1 METSDSE
8 YFESADEDFQSDDED
23 TKTVS
28 SVTKTQENTVND
40 SISKLDHVKLEDT
53 QENNNK
59 KNEKGKTD
67 LQNEI
72 EDNINSNEIRDD
84 SGIPKTQA
92 TKKLGSKLCN
102 VDNVK
107 ASNEGKPKI
116 VKHSKGIEVTK
127 KLGTKLSCENDKTP
141 QDNLECAKKEK
152 KVSEDVS
159 RTVEQKQIKNETLK
173 IEDHHRKE
181 DPFEEN
187 LWDESEIDW
196 GKEKDE
202 ENMWDNDDD
211 WEPVNEPT
219 SQKVEPQRE
228 INESPQ
234 VKVSSGTSSWGSW
247 GSWDVSSIIST
258 ATHGVSTL
266 TQGISTVLETGIGVP
281 DPEELAKINQAEK
294 EKSKETIREEDIDNN
309 SGFGL
314 GNLVM
319 GVSQLTKLVET
330 TGTKVISGGLD
341 TLETIGKKTMEV
353 LQEGDPG
360 LKKKRAFLKI
370 DQDKPVLS
378 QLLREAKEK
387 AEQENKIL
395 EEKHFAKKAKNYET
409 LFDDHQ
415 GLVHLEALEMLSKQ
429 CDIKLQTLLE
439 SYTDESLVE
448 MQETMD
454 QVKELC
460 ELPDEE
466 EDEHANWSEIQ
477 EKLDSAVSEIN
488 IPMSYKKLVETWE
501 ETESWLNNLKLE
513 ICDAR
518 ELHQQ
523 AVETLAQLTAIAVE
537 QFHKAGELLLVKEH
551 RSTADEADSLVQLTT
566 TLTSLIGVV
575 AAKFSDKLNA
585 KNSSSKNKEEINSL
599 ITNVFF
605 EAANSSSYIQDAFQL
620 LIPVLQVGAV

>member
-23 TKTVS
+23 TKTVT
-28 SVTKTQENTVND
+28 SVSKNQENSESKKFLNET
-40 SISKLDHVKLEDT
+40 ISKLDHVKLEET
-53 QENNNK
+53 LEESTLNNNR
-59 KNEKGKTD
+59 KNDKDIQQK
-67 LQNEI
+67 EI
-72 EDNINSNEIRDD
+72 EDNINSNEISEGSQNSVKTETIKKVDDIDNAKTSDQDNIKKSGTQKEITEKVENVPKNKERD
-84 SGIPKTQA
+84 Q
-92 TKKLGSKLCN
+92 TKKLGAKLGSKSFQENLERSKLEN
-102 VDNVK
+102 RVSEVQ
-107 ASNEGKPKI
+107 NEPPKI
-116 VKHSKGIEVTK
+116 VLKEESVSNQAK
-127 KLGTKLSCENDKTP
+127 
-141 QDNLECAKKEK
+141 DN
-152 KVSEDVS
+152 
-159 RTVEQKQIKNETLK
+159 
-173 IEDHHRKE
+173 
-181 DPFEEN
+181 PFEEN

-196 GKEKDE
+196 GKEKE
-202 ENMWDNDDD
+202 EDNMWDNDDD
-211 WEPVNEPT
+211 WEPVESTKPR
-219 SQKVEPQRE
+219 QEK
-228 INESPQ
+228 IESPLPKREQ
-234 VKVSSGTSSWGSW
+234 VSPGTTSWGSW
-247 GSWDVSSIIST
+247 GTWDVSSIIST
-258 ATHGVSTL
+258 ATQSVSTL

-294 EKSKETIREEDIDNN
+294 EKLKEIIPEEDLDTNK
-309 SGFGL
+309 GFGL

-395 EEKHFAKKAKNYET
+395 EEKHFVKKAKNYET

-439 SYTDESLVE
+439 SYTDEALTE

-460 ELPDEE
+460 ELPDED
-466 EDEHANWSEIQ
+466 EDEQTNWTEIQ
-477 EKLDSAVSEIN
+477 EKLNSAVSEIN
-488 IPMSYKKLVETWE
+488 IAISYKKLIDTWE
-501 ETESWLNNLKLE
+501 ETESWLSNLKLE
-513 ICDAR
+513 VCDAR

-537 QFHKAGELLLVKEH
+537 QFHKAGELLLVKDH
-551 RSTADEADSLVQLTT
+551 RSTADEADSLVQ
-566 TLTSLIGVV
+566 
-575 AAKFSDKLNA
+575 
-585 KNSSSKNKEEINSL
+585 
-599 ITNVFF
+599 
-605 EAANSSSYIQDAFQL
+605 
-620 LIPVLQVGAV
+620 

>member
-28 SVTKTQENTVND
+28 SVTKTEEKPNTKCVND
-40 SISKLDHVKLEDT
+40 AIKKLEHVQLEDT
-53 QENNNK
+53 QEKNSLNNNK
-59 KNEKGKTD
+59 KNDKGKT
-67 LQNEI
+67 NKEI
-72 EDNINSNEIRDD
+72 EDNINSNEITEDLAQ
-84 SGIPKTQA
+84 IQA
-92 TKKLGSKLCN
+92 TKGPGSKLN
-102 VDNVK
+102 KVEASHPTSVK
-107 ASNEGKPKI
+107 KR
-116 VKHSKGIEVTK
+116 SKETDVPK
-127 KLGTKLSCENDKTP
+127 KLGAKLSCKDSVAKPP
-141 QDNLECAKKEK
+141 QESPECVKN
-152 KVSEDVS
+152 VD
-159 RTVEQKQIKNETLK
+159 QKQPKESPECVKSADQKQPKSETSN
-173 IEDHHRKE
+173 I
-181 DPFEEN
+181 EEN

-196 GKEKDE
+196 GKENEDDL
-202 ENMWDNDDD
+202 WGNDDD

-219 SQKVEPQRE
+219 VPPQRE
-228 INESPQ
+228 KIEPAQ
-234 VKVSSGTSSWGSW
+234 VKVPSSSSWGSW
-247 GSWDVSSIIST
+247 GTWDVSSIIST
-258 ATHGVSTL
+258 ATQSVSTL

-294 EKSKETIREEDIDNN
+294 EKLKEIVPDEDTDN

-387 AEQENKIL
+387 AEEENKIL

-439 SYTDESLVE
+439 SYTDEALTE

-466 EDEHANWSEIQ
+466 EDEHANWTEIK
-477 EKLDSAVSEIN
+477 EKLESAVSEIS
-488 IPMSYKKLVETWE
+488 IPISYKKFVETWE
-501 ETESWLNNLKLE
+501 ETEAWLNNLKLE

-575 AAKFSDKLNA
+575 AAKFSDKLNT
-585 KNSSSKNKEEINSL
+585 KSSSSKNKEEINSL